1 MERLTKKEKGMSTKA
16 VHAGEKRDPSSGS
29 VITPIY
35 QTSVFGF
42 SKTSDLIAVM
52 GKEIEGHTYTR
63 ISNPTLRAA
72 EKKVAELEGAEDGA
86 VFSSGMAAI
95 TTVIMSLTSS
105 GSHIVSTNELYGGS
119 LVFFNEILTKFGVEI
134 SMVEPTNYGG
144 IESAIKA
151 NTVAI
156 YTESP
161 TNPTVKVVD
170 LKRVAEIGKE
180 RGIISIVDNTFASP
194 YNQQPIKLGMDAVI
208 HSATKYLGGHNDII
222 AGVVAGSKEFI
233 DSITE
238 TRKILGG
245 VLDPHAAWLLIRG
258 MKTLVPRM
266 AKLNQNGI
274 RVARY
279 LESHPKVERVYYPG
293 LVSHPQFHV
302 AKEQMRGF
310 GSVVTFELKG
320 DLETAIKFVDNLKLC
335 ALTPSL
341 GGVESLVT
349 QPATSSHY
357 YVEREE
363 RLKLGIT
370 DGMIRLAVGIEE
382 AEDIISDLEQS
393 FSIV

>member
-1 MERLTKKEKGMSTKA
+1 MTEKEKGMSTKA

-35 QTSVFGF
+35 QTSVFAF

-52 GKEIEGHTYTR
+52 SGKEIDGNIYTR
-63 ISNPTLRAA
+63 IGNPTLRVA
-72 EKKVAELEGAEDGA
+72 EKKVAELEGAEDAA

-95 TTVIMSLTSS
+95 TTVLLNLASS

-119 LVFFNEILTKFGVEI
+119 LSFFNNILTKFGVEI
-134 SMVEPTNYGG
+134 SLCEPTDYDG
-144 IESAIKA
+144 IESAIKE

-180 RGIISIVDNTFASP
+180 RGIITIVDNTFSSP
-194 YNQQPIKLGMDAVI
+194 YNQQPFKMGIDVVI

-222 AGVVAGSKEFI
+222 AGVVSGSKEFI
-233 DSITE
+233 DSLTE

-266 AKLNQNGI
+266 ARLNHNAI

-279 LESHPKVERVYYPG
+279 LESHPKVEKVYYPG
-293 LVSHPQFHV
+293 LVSHPHFSV

-320 DLETAIKFVDNLKLC
+320 DLETAIKFVENLKLC

-349 QPATSSHY
+349 QPATSSHFY
-357 YVEREE
+357 IPREE

-370 DGMIRLAVGIEE
+370 DGMIRLAVGIED
-382 AEDIISDLEQS
+382 ADDIISDLEQS
-393 FSIV
+393 FNIV